1 METSQQYLILI
12 VDDNP
17 TNIKVLSGF
26 LKENGF
32 KVLVFRDSESTLQ
45 MVPKISPDLILL
57 DVMMPEID
65 GFELCRRLKES
76 PATQDIPVIFM
87 TALSDTVDKVKG
99 LTIGGVDYITK
110 PIQYEEVLA
119 RINVHLRLYSLTKQL
134 QESKQAAEAANF
146 AKSEF
151 LANMSHELRTP
162 LNSILGFAQILQRS
176 KTMTDEELD
185 NIRIIYQSGSHL
197 LTLIDDILDLAKIEA
212 QKMEL
217 DPTDF
222 PFPSFLRGVVE
233 ICRIRAQQKGISFTY
248 QPTFQLPTTI
258 HADEKRLRQVLINL
272 LVNAIKFTNT
282 GGVTF
287 KVEVMGNGEWET
299 RGTRRGLG
307 PMGNGEEPNQI
318 PIPNL
323 HSSIQNPKSKIVRLN
338 FDRLSYRADSE
349 LVELHA
355 EVQNWKIR
363 FQVEDTGV
371 GMTSEQLE
379 KIFLPFEQVGNTHYK
394 AEGAGLGLAISQKLI
409 QMMGS
414 TLQVTSQPGVG
425 SIFWMDLDLPV
436 ATALPQTA
444 KLDQPSAAKPG
455 QLDLQL
461 AQQLPLR
468 ILLAEDNAVNQKVAL
483 HLLKLLGYRADVVQN
498 GQEVI
503 SSLRRQSYDVVL
515 MDVQMPEMDGLEA
528 TRRICQEWSKG
539 SRPRIIAVTANAMQ
553 EDREECLAAGM
564 NDYISKPIRLEA
576 LVQALRQCRAL
587 NAGVL

>member
-17 TNIKVLSGF
+17 TNIKVLSSF

-45 MVPKISPDLILL
+45 MVSKISPDLILL

-134 QESKQAAEAANF
+134 QKSKQAAEAANH

-176 KTMTDEELD
+176 KTMTEEELD

-197 LTLIDDILDLAKIEA
+197 LTLINDILDLAKIEA

-217 DPTDF
+217 CPTDLL
-222 PFPSFLRGVVE
+222 FPSFLRAVVE
-233 ICRIRAQQKGISFTY
+233 ICRIGAQQKGISFTY
-248 QPTFQLPTTI
+248 QPSFQLPTTI
-258 HADEKRLRQVLINL
+258 HADEQRLRQVLINL

-282 GGVTF
+282 GGVIF
-287 KVEVMGNGEWET
+287 KVEVMGKGESGIRNCE
-299 RGTRRGLG
+299 
-307 PMGNGEEPNQI
+307 NFNQI
-318 PIPNL
+318 PTL
-323 HSSIQNPKSKIVRLN
+323 QSSIQNLKSEI
-338 FDRLSYRADSE
+338 
-349 LVELHA
+349 
-355 EVQNWKIR
+355 QIWKIR

-379 KIFLPFEQVGNTHYK
+379 RIFLPFEQVGNTHYK
-394 AEGAGLGLAISQKLI
+394 GEGAGLGLAISQKLI

-414 TLQVTSQPGVG
+414 TLQVTSKPGVG
-425 SIFWMDLDLPV
+425 SVFWMDLDLPV
-436 ATALPQTA
+436 TAELSQTA
-444 KLDQPSAAKPG
+444 KSGQPSAAKPG

-468 ILLAEDNAVNQKVAL
+468 ILLAEDNTVNQKVAL

-498 GQEVI
+498 GQEVL

-528 TRRICQEWSKG
+528 TRHICQEWSKG

-564 NDYISKPIRLEA
+564 SDYISKPIRLEA

-587 NAGVL
+587 NAGIV

>member
-1 METSQQYLILI
+1 
-12 VDDNP
+12 
-17 TNIKVLSGF
+17 
-26 LKENGF
+26 
-32 KVLVFRDSESTLQ
+32 
-45 MVPKISPDLILL
+45 
-57 DVMMPEID
+57 
-65 GFELCRRLKES
+65 
-76 PATQDIPVIFM
+76 
-87 TALSDTVDKVKG
+87 
-99 LTIGGVDYITK
+99 
-110 PIQYEEVLA
+110 
-119 RINVHLRLYSLTKQL
+119 
-134 QESKQAAEAANF
+134 
-146 AKSEF
+146 
-151 LANMSHELRTP
+151 MSHELRTP

-307 PMGNGEEPNQI
+307 AMGNGEEPNQI

-323 HSSIQNPKSKIVRLN
+323 QSSIFNPKT
-338 FDRLSYRADSE
+338 
-349 LVELHA
+349 

-371 GMTSEQLE
+371 GMTSDQLE

>member
-17 TNIKVLSGF
+17 TNIKVLSSF

-272 LVNAIKFTNT
+272 LVNAIKFTNR
-282 GGVTF
+282 GGIIF
-287 KVEVMGNGEWET
+287 KVEVLENGESGIRNCEDF
-299 RGTRRGLG
+299 
-307 PMGNGEEPNQI
+307 NQI
-318 PIPNL
+318 ANL
-323 HSSIQNPKSKIVRLN
+323 QSKIQNPKSKI
-338 FDRLSYRADSE
+338 
-349 LVELHA
+349 
-355 EVQNWKIR
+355 QNWKIR

-553 EDREECLAAGM
+553 EDREVCLAAGM

-587 NAGVL
+587 NAGVF

>member
-1 METSQQYLILI
+1 
-12 VDDNP
+12 
-17 TNIKVLSGF
+17 
-26 LKENGF
+26 
-32 KVLVFRDSESTLQ
+32 
-45 MVPKISPDLILL
+45 
-57 DVMMPEID
+57 
-65 GFELCRRLKES
+65 
-76 PATQDIPVIFM
+76 
-87 TALSDTVDKVKG
+87 
-99 LTIGGVDYITK
+99 
-110 PIQYEEVLA
+110 
-119 RINVHLRLYSLTKQL
+119 
-134 QESKQAAEAANF
+134 
-146 AKSEF
+146 
-151 LANMSHELRTP
+151 
-162 LNSILGFAQILQRS
+162 
-176 KTMTDEELD
+176 
-185 NIRIIYQSGSHL
+185 
-197 LTLIDDILDLAKIEA
+197 
-212 QKMEL
+212 
-217 DPTDF
+217 
-222 PFPSFLRGVVE
+222 
-233 ICRIRAQQKGISFTY
+233 
-248 QPTFQLPTTI
+248 
-258 HADEKRLRQVLINL
+258 
-272 LVNAIKFTNT
+272 
-282 GGVTF
+282 
-287 KVEVMGNGEWET
+287 
-299 RGTRRGLG
+299 
-307 PMGNGEEPNQI
+307 
-318 PIPNL
+318 
-323 HSSIQNPKSKIVRLN
+323 
-338 FDRLSYRADSE
+338 
-349 LVELHA
+349 
-355 EVQNWKIR
+355 
-363 FQVEDTGV
+363 
-371 GMTSEQLE
+371 MTSEQLE

-455 QLDLQL
+455 QLDIQL

-587 NAGVL
+587 NAGVF

>member
-17 TNIKVLSGF
+17 TNIKVLSSF

-45 MVPKISPDLILL
+45 MVPKISPNLILL

-110 PIQYEEVLA
+110 PIQYEELLA

-299 RGTRRGLG
+299 RGTRRGVG
-307 PMGNGEEPNQI
+307 ARGNGEEPNQI

-323 HSSIQNPKSKIVRLN
+323 HSSIFNPKT
-338 FDRLSYRADSE
+338 
-349 LVELHA
+349 

>member
-17 TNIKVLSGF
+17 TNIKVLSSF

-299 RGTRRGLG
+299 RGTRRELG
-307 PMGNGEEPNQI
+307 AMGNGEEPNQI

-323 HSSIQNPKSKIVRLN
+323 QSSIFNPKT
-338 FDRLSYRADSE
+338 
-349 LVELHA
+349 

-436 ATALPQTA
+436 TTALPQTA

-455 QLDLQL
+455 QLDIQL

-587 NAGVL
+587 NAGVF